1 MRTKITLPTAVF
13 QHAALIGHTDDS
25 IPSHGTT
32 EALRARCRAWAHE
45 KGLPSDCVL
54 DVLQWDGMNGCFCFA
69 WAGMF
74 LGVETD
80 GHIHS

>member
-1 MRTKITLPTAVF
+1 MTTKTLPTAVF
-13 QHAALIGHTDDS
+13 QHGALIGHTDDA

-32 EALRARCRAWAHE
+32 ETVRTACRTWAE
-45 KGLPSDCVL
+45 TRKMPRDCVL
-54 DVLQWDGMNGCFCFA
+54 DVLQWDGMNRCFCFA